1 MSRRVI
7 ARANWA
13 WLMSGVVL
21 VAVGATMLWA
31 SSASLTRLP
40 DATAATLQGAACQW
54 YDAYGQGCTMGQ
66 CTRPSGYY
74 LQPDKWYTWADYYGE
89 SIENV
94 ICYPETPS
102 CGYFQ
107 VVIPCTQ

>member
-54 YDAYGQGCTMGQ
+54 YDSYGQGCATGP
-66 CTRPSGYY
+66 CPEPVGTYY
-74 LQPDKWYTWADYYGE
+74 QPDGWHTWADVYAE
-89 SIENV
+89 SIENRL
-94 ICYPETPS
+94 CNPTKPG
-102 CGYFQ
+102 CGYYQ
-107 VVIPCTQ
+107 VPVPCTQ